1 MKKILLLII
10 IITSF
15 QQTHACDLCGCNSGN
30 FFIGPFPQF
39 NRYFFGLRYSFEG
52 YNTVLNSDNSQFS
65 DDFFQTTEFLAGLR
79 IKDRWQF
86 LMSMP
91 YHFYQSKSDDGFSTS
106 NGLGDLSL
114 IGNYNLIDKKY
125 LNKDTVTVF
134 QELWIG
140 GGVKSPT
147 GAYSVDT
154 SELVS
159 SANIQPGTGSFDFL
173 LNLIYSYQ
181 IKSWGINFNA
191 SYRINEIKGN
201 YKFGNRLNL
210 SSFVFRNFHSGKVTI
225 SPNIGL
231 MYEDLSPNSSY
242 NETVTDTGG
251 NIALTAIGSE
261 FRFNDFAF
269 GVNAQIPVYSDLS
282 GGQTKAQVRAMCH
295 VSYMF

>member
-1 MKKILLLII
+1 MKKILLLIV
-10 IITSF
+10 IITGI
-15 QQTHACDLCGCNSGN
+15 QQMQACDLCGCNSGN

-39 NRYFFGLRYSFEG
+39 NRYFFGLRYSLEG
-52 YNTVLNSDNSQFS
+52 YNTVLNSDHSQFS
-65 DDFFQTTEFLAGLR
+65 DDFFQTTELLAGLR
-79 IKDRWQF
+79 IKDRWQL

-91 YHFYQSKSDDGFSTS
+91 YHFYQSNSDDGSSKS

-114 IGNYNLIDKKY
+114 IGNYNLLDKKY

-134 QELWIG
+134 QQLWIG
-140 GGVKSPT
+140 GGVKLPT

-159 SANIQPGTGSFDFL
+159 SANIQPGTGSVDFL
-173 LNLIYSYQ
+173 MNLIYSYQ
-181 IKSWGINFNA
+181 IKSWGLNFNA
-191 SYRINEIKGN
+191 SYRINEIARH

-210 SSFVFRNFHSGKVTI
+210 STFAFRNFHAGKVTI

-231 MYEDLSPNSSY
+231 MVEHLSPNSSY

-251 NIALTAIGSE
+251 NIVLTALGSE
-261 FRFNDFAF
+261 FRMNDFAF
-269 GVNAQIPVYSDLS
+269 GANIQIPAYSDLS
-282 GGQTKAQVRAMCH
+282 GGQTSAKPRAMCH